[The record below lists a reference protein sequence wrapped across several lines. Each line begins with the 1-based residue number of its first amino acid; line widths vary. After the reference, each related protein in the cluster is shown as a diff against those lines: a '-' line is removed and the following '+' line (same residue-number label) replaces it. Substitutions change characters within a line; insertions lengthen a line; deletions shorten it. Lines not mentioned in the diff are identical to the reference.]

1 VRILDDKSYKGVVVG
16 FDESLDIAVIKI
28 SDSGFPF
35 VKPSQVRATV
45 GDELVIIGYPESYDL
60 LGPPSLTKGIV
71 SAYRFVDGYNYIQT
85 DAALNS
91 GVSGGA
97 AFTSDGQYIGIP
109 TWKLRDTENMGFLI
123 PLLEIVDV
131 IPDMIGGKVYRI
143 ASTPTP
149 TPRPRATPT
158 PYTSYPYYYGADGSV
173 IWGTPGPRATA
184 TPVPEPLPNSSLCGK
199 QLRSDSNVDESY
211 GFLGIVSGDVT
222 KPDSIMNS
230 SGDYGST
237 GIWGIWNP
245 NGPYGGASRPYSAF
259 NKNPDSPPYIVIG
272 PDPASGHWESKGNA
286 TDAVYFVPGPELL
299 RLYVTVNSEFTLPGG
314 LEDKVV
320 RWGVIDPLDLKEWL
334 TTNCLDS

>member
-1 VRILDDKSYKGVVVG
+1 MFTVPFEIFSKWGMTWDTTANFIVMNVFYDGENRLATSVTGISPSGSY
-16 FDESLDIAVIKI
+16 ES
-28 SDSGFPF
+28 G
-35 VKPSQVRATV
+35 
-45 GDELVIIGYPESYDL
+45 E
-60 LGPPSLTKGIV
+60 
-71 SAYRFVDGYNYIQT
+71 
-85 DAALNS
+85 
-91 GVSGGA
+91 
-97 AFTSDGQYIGIP
+97 
-109 TWKLRDTENMGFLI
+109 W
-123 PLLEIVDV
+123 
-131 IPDMIGGKVYRI
+131 IGGKPGKFNLTIDTTGDWEVNICPKRFMPGGSASPLP
-143 ASTPTP
+143 ASTPAPIPTPQRTP
-149 TPRPRATPT
+149 TP
-158 PYTSYPYYYGADGSV
+158 
-173 IWGTPGPRATA
+173 TA

-334 TTNCLDS
+334 TANCLDS